1 MKIKNKISTQPLR
14 FLTEKISEGGTPDM
28 KYYAFDWDDNLMY
41 MPTKI
46 ILINSDNEEVG
57 MSTHD
62 FAKYRSKIGEE
73 EFKYEGHVIVGFA
86 KDPFRE
92 FGIEGDDK
100 FLIDSLMAETGPSW
114 NDFVECINNGSIFAI
129 ITARGHNP
137 NTLKES
143 CFNLIISSKGG
154 IDFNECLKNLRKYRD
169 LADFEDLTDM
179 EVITE
184 YLDLC
189 KFYPVTYGQ
198 GSAASPEELKVTA
211 LNEFIRYVKDLSEEL
226 GKKAFLKKKV
236 KNYFLPSVEIGF
248 SDDDPKNIETI
259 KKHFG
264 DEESLNIYSTK
275 TGKKVKVKK
284 DN

>member
-46 ILINSDNEEVG
+46 ILINSNNEEVG

-73 EFKYEGHVIVGFA
+73 KFNYEGQEIIGYA
-86 KDPFRE
+86 DNPFRE
-92 FGIEGDDK
+92 FGIDGDDK
-100 FLIDSLMAETGPSW
+100 FLIDSLMAEIGPSW
-114 NDFVECINNGSIFAI
+114 KDFVECINNGSIFSI

-137 NTLKES
+137 NTLKEA
-143 CFNLIISSKGG
+143 CFNLIISNREG
-154 IDFNECLKNLRKYRD
+154 IKFNECLKNLRKYRD
-169 LADFEDLTDM
+169 LADFEDLTDI
-179 EVITE
+179 EVIKD

-189 KFYPVTYGQ
+189 KFYPVSFGQ
-198 GSAASPEELKVTA
+198 GSASSPEELKVKA
-211 LNEFIRYVKDLSEEL
+211 LYEFIKYVKGLSEEI
-226 GKKAFLKKKV
+226 GKKAFLKKKI
-236 KNYFLPSVEIGF
+236 KNNFLPSVEIGF

-264 DEESLNIYSTK
+264 DEDTLNIYSTN
-275 TGKKVKVKK
+275 TGKKIKVKK